1 MSSAEFMSTHEGKLQ
16 DCNKELHTYP
26 IGYLG
31 HLSSLPIAHAGP
43 HIQVHSLQI
52 LHNIW
57 LWVSDT
63 VTVPFLVG
71 RVARWNLV
79 EALASKSPWTWVLE
93 RDMYRNVLLFYLS
106 SCGFVTFSPS
116 APIPWTSPGSVF
128 MLSAQ
133 AVISGTFPPQFIQAQ
148 CLACGQ
154 PQQEAS
160 WTYKTLLVHTTPQF
174 LSRKIKRKEGMIW
187 QKPPCQVL
195 LVILETRAEGLAPF
209 SAPNP
214 LPAANRDN
222 EIRGG
227 C

>member
-1 MSSAEFMSTHEGKLQ
+1 MAWFWEQNWHWSGSIKDKFINKINMSSAEFMSTHEGKLQ

-31 HLSSLPIAHAGP
+31 HLSSMPIAHAGP

-133 AVISGTFPPQFIQAQ
+133 AEMWSQA
-148 CLACGQ
+148 
-154 PQQEAS
+154 PS
-160 WTYKTLLVHTTPQF
+160 
-174 LSRKIKRKEGMIW
+174 
-187 QKPPCQVL
+187 
-195 LVILETRAEGLAPF
+195 
-209 SAPNP
+209 
-214 LPAANRDN
+214 LPSSFKHNV
-222 EIRGG
+222 
-227 C
+227 